1 MVPPPSFRVYAR
13 QVRSLAALLVLTATT
28 VAQAH
33 FTLVKPDAYAK
44 QDGQGMPEK
53 SAPCGQADPG
63 TPIMYLPA
71 ETTFAAGDTITVTID
86 ENIFHPGHYRVA
98 VAQDE
103 ASLPADPLV
112 TAGTGTPCG
121 TAAIESSPTLPV
133 VGDNLLAHT
142 SAFAAPQSVQVAL
155 PAGLTCAHCLL
166 QVVEFMSDHP
176 LNNPGGCFYHHCA
189 RVSITTNGVDAPPAA
204 PDVTP
209 VASAP
214 GGCCDVRGG
223 KPNLALAAIVLL
235 ALRRRRR

>member
-1 MVPPPSFRVYAR
+1 M
-13 QVRSLAALLVLTATT
+13 RSLAALLLVAATGS
-28 VAQAH
+28 VASAH
-33 FTLVKPDAYAK
+33 FTLMMPAAYSK
-44 QDGQGMPEK
+44 QDSLGAPEK

-63 TPIMYLPA
+63 TPIQMLPGEA
-71 ETTFAAGDTITVTID
+71 TFAAGDTITVMVD

-103 ASLPADPLV
+103 ASLPADPAV

-121 TAAIESSPTLPV
+121 SAAIETTPTLPV
-133 VGDNLLAHT
+133 VADNLMIHT
-142 SAFAAPQSVQVAL
+142 SAFSGPQSVQVTL
-155 PAGLTCAHCLL
+155 PANLTCAHCLI

-214 GGCCDVRGG
+214 GGCCDVRGN
-223 KPNLALAAIVLL
+223 KPNLAIAAIVLL
-235 ALRRRRR
+235 ALGRRRRRR